1 LDARFTAFF
10 WTGSL
15 AVGTGTGTG
24 TGMGTGATVG
34 GGMTVS
40 GATVD
45 GTAVAAM
52 MAGTGATTVGTRG
65 AGATGVTE
73 VVGAV
78 GAVGA
83 LWALPVPLPQPIPAT
98 SVNRAVVEAPA
109 VMILEVYAGLRRF
122 WRRGFGERNAASR
135 SRRSATEGG
144 NKGSIIVATMIVA
157 GVVASVPRP
166 AGLNR
171 GVRRRAVV

>member
-1 LDARFTAFF
+1 
-10 WTGSL
+10 
-15 AVGTGTGTG
+15 
-24 TGMGTGATVG
+24 MGTGATVG

-78 GAVGA
+78 GAV
-83 LWALPVPLPQPIPAT
+83 WALPVPLPQPIPAT

-171 GVRRRAVV
+171 GVRRGAVV